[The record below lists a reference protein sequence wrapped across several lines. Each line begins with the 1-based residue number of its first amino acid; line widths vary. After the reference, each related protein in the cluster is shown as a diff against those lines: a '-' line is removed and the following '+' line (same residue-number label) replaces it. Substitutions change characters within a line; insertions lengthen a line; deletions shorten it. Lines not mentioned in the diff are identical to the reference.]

1 MQIAK
6 VIVPFPLYN
15 IFDYESIENVTIG
28 SLVNISFSKIKT
40 IGLVTEIIE
49 ENNKNRQLKKIDSI
63 LNIKPFKSELVEF
76 IKWVA
81 NYNII
86 PYGLVFKIAFCE
98 KFTINNLKEISVFSF
113 LDDKNKKITQKQEI
127 IVDYLKNNSEKSYS
141 FEELKDI
148 CSLNILKTLAKNKV
162 IIEKKIKQDNINF
175 NLDLNKIKLNIL
187 SEEQNNIFTKILNFI
202 KENNKPILLEGAT
215 GSGKTEIYFHLF
227 NKILKE
233 NQDNQVLFL
242 LPEIALTNQFV
253 NRIKNQFNCENVAIW
268 HSNIA
273 NGKKQKIWNGIINSK
288 IKIVIGARSALF
300 LPFNKLAIIVV
311 DEEHDG
317 SYKQTENGCYNAR
330 DMAIV
335 RAKFNNCPIILGS
348 ATPSLESL
356 INVENKKYNYVFL
369 KNRFGKSVKPNIEI
383 IDLTKEKLKKDK
395 YLSKVLLDNIK
406 IELDK
411 KNQVMLFMNRRGYA
425 PIALCNECGYKF
437 ACPKCSCYLT
447 VHKDYLLCHQCE
459 YKTTIKNNCPSCGAE
474 NSIIFFGPGV
484 EKIENEVK
492 EYFKDKKIAL
502 ITSDTTQSK
511 AETEEI
517 FKKINNNEI
526 DIIIGTQIITKGY
539 DFPNLTLVG
548 VIDADASL
556 FGANF
561 RSTERTYQ
569 LLSQVTGRAGRRE
582 QESKAII
589 QSYSPNNLVLQALKN
604 NDRETL
610 FDFEKENRKLIN
622 LPPYGKMVML
632 LVFGKKEVEVY
643 KKVKEIVN
651 LLPNNGENIE
661 IYGPTPAIPYKLN
674 NEFRFKIII
683 KTSLNINIQKIVLYV
698 LDRVKFVNGLKM
710 RIDMNPYFIL

>member
-15 IFDYESIENVTIG
+15 IFDYESTENVTIG

-40 IGLVTEIIE
+40 IGLVVEIIE
-49 ENNKNRQLKKIDSI
+49 ENNKDRKLKKIDS
-63 LNIKPFKSELVEF
+63 LLDIKPFKNELVEF

-98 KFTINNLKEISVFSF
+98 KFIVNSSKEVSVFSF
-113 LDDKNKKITQKQEI
+113 LENKKITSKQEI
-127 IVDYLKNNSEKSYS
+127 IVNYLKNNCKESYA

-148 CSLNILKTLAKNKV
+148 CSLNILKTLVKNGV
-162 IIEKKIKQDNINF
+162 ITEKKIIQDKINF
-175 NLDLNKIKLNIL
+175 AIDLNKIKLNTL
-187 SEEQNNIFTKILNFI
+187 SEEQDNIFLKIIDFTE
-202 KENNKPILLEGAT
+202 KNNKPVLLEGAT
-215 GSGKTEIYFHLF
+215 GSGKTEIYFHF
-227 NKILKE
+227 FEKILKK

-273 NGKKQKIWNGIINSK
+273 NGRKQKIWNGIFEGK

-300 LPFNKLAIIVV
+300 LPFNKLATIVV

-383 IDLTKEKLKKDK
+383 VDLTKEKLQRDK
-395 YLSKVLLDNIK
+395 YLSKVLINNIK

-437 ACPKCSCYLT
+437 TCPKCSCCLT

-484 EKIENEVK
+484 EKIEKEVM
-492 EYFKDKKIAL
+492 EYFKDKKVVL
-502 ITSDTTQSK
+502 ITSDTTQNK
-511 AETEEI
+511 AEAEEI
-517 FKKINNNEI
+517 FKKVNNNEV

-569 LLSQVTGRAGRRE
+569 LLTQVTGRAGRRE

-610 FDFEKENRKLIN
+610 FDFEKDNRKLIN

-632 LVFGKKEVEVY
+632 LIFGKKEVEVY
-643 KKVKEIVN
+643 RKVKEIIN
-651 LLPNNGENIE
+651 LLPNNSENIE
-661 IYGPTPAIPYKLN
+661 IYGPTPAVPYKLN
-674 NEFRFKIII
+674 NEFRFKVIV
-683 KTSLNINIQKIVLYV
+683 KTSMNINIQKIVLYV
-698 LDRVKFVNGLKM
+698 LEKVKFDNGLKM
-710 RIDMNPYFIL
+710 RIDLNPYFIV

>member
-1 MQIAK
+1 MKIAK

-15 IFDYESIENVTIG
+15 IFDYESTENVAVG
-28 SLVNISFSKIKT
+28 NLVHVSFSKIKT
-40 IGLVTEIIE
+40 VGLVTEITE
-49 ENNKNRQLKKIDSI
+49 ENDKNRELKKIDSI

-98 KFTINNLKEISVFSF
+98 KFIANNQKEVSVFSF
-113 LDDKNKKITQKQEI
+113 FDDKNKKITQKQEI
-127 IVDYLKNNSEKSYS
+127 IVNFLKNNSKKSYS

-148 CSLNILKTLAKNKV
+148 CSLNILKTLAKNG
-162 IIEKKIKQDNINF
+162 IISEKKIKQDKINF
-175 NLDLNKIKLNIL
+175 DINLNKIKLNTL
-187 SEEQNNIFTKILNFI
+187 SEEQNNIFLKILDFI
-202 KENNKPILLEGAT
+202 KKDNKPILLEGAT

-227 NKILKE
+227 EEILKE
-233 NQDNQVLFL
+233 NNDNQVLFL

-253 NRIKNQFNCENVAIW
+253 DRIKNQFNCENVAIW

-273 NGKKQKIWNGIINSK
+273 NGRKQKIWNGITDGK
-288 IKIVIGARSALF
+288 IKLIIGARSALF
-300 LPFNKLAIIVV
+300 LPFNKLAAIVV
-311 DEEHDG
+311 DEEHDS

-335 RAKFNNCPIILGS
+335 RAKLNNCPIILGS

-383 IDLTKEKLKKDK
+383 VDLKKEKLQKDK
-395 YLSKVLLDNIK
+395 YLSKTLLNNIK
-406 IELDK
+406 TELNK
-411 KNQVMLFMNRRGYA
+411 KNQIMLFMNRRGYA

-437 ACPKCSCYLT
+437 TCPKCSCYLT
-447 VHKDYLLCHQCE
+447 VHKNFLLCHQCE
-459 YKTTIKNNCPSCGAE
+459 YKTTIKNNCPSCGTE
-474 NSIIFFGPGV
+474 NSIVFFGPGV
-484 EKIENEVK
+484 EKIEKEVK
-492 EYFKDKKIAL
+492 EYFKDKEIAL
-502 ITSDTTQSK
+502 ITSDTTQNK
-511 AETEEI
+511 AEAEEI
-517 FKKINNNEI
+517 FKKINNNEV

-539 DFPNLTLVG
+539 DFPNLTIVG

-569 LLSQVTGRAGRRE
+569 LLTQVAGRAGRRE
-582 QESKAII
+582 KESKAII
-589 QSYSPNNLVLQALKN
+589 QSYSPDNLVLQALKN

-632 LVFGKKEVEVY
+632 LIFGKNEINVY
-643 KKVKEIVN
+643 RKVKEVIN
-651 LLPNNGENIE
+651 LLPNNSENIE
-661 IYGPTPAIPYKLN
+661 IYGPTPAVPYKLN

-683 KTSLNINIQKIVLYV
+683 KSSLNINIQKIILYV
-698 LDRVKFVNGLKM
+698 LDKVKFDNNLKI
-710 RIDMNPYFIL
+710 RIDLNPYFIL